1 MLDEIKSENTT
12 LVALSPQTAD
22 FNFKMVESHCLEF
35 DILTDP
41 GNAYAAKLG
50 LRFELPANIRE
61 IYESFKINLAET
73 NGDDSWTLPIPGRI
87 IVAQDGIVHDIDAD
101 ADYTARPEPST
112 TISSLKRLNS
122 ASGH

>member
-1 MLDEIKSENTT
+1 
-12 LVALSPQTAD
+12 
-22 FNFKMVESHCLEF
+22 MVESHCLEF

-61 IYESFKINLAET
+61 IYKDFKINLAET

-101 ADYTARPEPST
+101 PDYTTRPEPST
-112 TISSLKRLNS
+112 TI
-122 ASGH
+122 GQM